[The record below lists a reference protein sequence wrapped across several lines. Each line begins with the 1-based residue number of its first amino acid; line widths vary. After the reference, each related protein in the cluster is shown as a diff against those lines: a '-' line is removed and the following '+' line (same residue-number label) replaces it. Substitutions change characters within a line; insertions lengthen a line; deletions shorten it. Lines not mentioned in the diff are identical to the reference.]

1 MVYLDNAATS
11 FPKPDCIIRDLNFC
25 LRKYC
30 GNPGRSG
37 HALSIEAGERIYE
50 VRELV
55 ADFLN
60 YENPECVVFTY
71 NATYALNLAIK
82 TKITKKCHIIIS
94 DAEHNAVLRP
104 IESLKEKLGVEYS
117 VFKSSGDIRAS
128 IESAIRD
135 DAECIVSTLQ
145 SNVTGRKIPLDI
157 LSDVAKR
164 HGLYLIVDASQ
175 IIGHEK
181 IDLKKTPCDVLCAP
195 GHKAL
200 FGIQGCGFAVF
211 KSKERL
217 SSFIE
222 GGSGSESKMLYMPLQ
237 LPEGYEAGTLSTPAI
252 ITLGSGIRY
261 IGGIGLECIQSR
273 CSSLAQRVK
282 TTLDIP
288 KRIRLYDSF
297 GSIVLFNII
306 GKDSDTVTQ
315 MLNKEGI
322 CVRGGLHC
330 APMAH
335 KLLSTEDSGAVR
347 VSLSYLN
354 SERDIDIFGKTIRK
368 LLAE

>member
-37 HALSIEAGERIYE
+37 HTLSIEAGERIYE
-50 VRELV
+50 VRELI

-94 DAEHNAVLRP
+94 DTEHNAVFRP
-104 IESLKEKLGVEYS
+104 IESLKERLGVEYS
-117 VFKSSGDIRAS
+117 VFESGGDIRSS
-128 IESAIRD
+128 IEGAIRND
-135 DAECIVSTLQ
+135 TECIISTLQ
-145 SNVTGRKIPLDI
+145 SNVTGRRIPLEI
-157 LSDVAKR
+157 LSSVAKK

-175 IIGHEK
+175 AIGHEK

-200 FGIQGCGFAVF
+200 FGIQGGGFAVF

-222 GGSGSESKMLYMPLQ
+222 GGSGSESKMPYMPRR

-261 IGGIGLECIQSR
+261 INGVGLDSIEAK
-273 CSSLAQRVK
+273 CSYFSK
-282 TTLDIP
+282 KIKDTLDIP
-288 KRIRLYDSF
+288 KRIRLYESF

-315 MLNKEGI
+315 MLDKEGI

-335 KLLSTEDSGAVR
+335 RLLSTEDGGAVR

-354 SERDIDIFGKTIRK
+354 SERDVDLFGKTVKKI
-368 LLAE
+368 LAE

>member
-135 DAECIVSTLQ
+135 DTECIVSTLQ

-181 IDLKKTPCDVLCAP
+181 IDLKRPPATFCVL
-195 GHKAL
+195 
-200 FGIQGCGFAVF
+200 
-211 KSKERL
+211 RD
-217 SSFIE
+217 
-222 GGSGSESKMLYMPLQ
+222 
-237 LPEGYEAGTLSTPAI
+237 T
-252 ITLGSGIRY
+252 R
-261 IGGIGLECIQSR
+261 R
-273 CSSLAQRVK
+273 CSEYRAVALLYLSRRNGSQALLRAEAALNQKCFICHFNYPRD
-282 TTLDIP
+282 T
-288 KRIRLYDSF
+288 RQAHSRL
-297 GSIVLFNII
+297 
-306 GKDSDTVTQ
+306 
-315 MLNKEGI
+315 
-322 CVRGGLHC
+322 
-330 APMAH
+330 PP
-335 KLLSTEDSGAVR
+335 
-347 VSLSYLN
+347 
-354 SERDIDIFGKTIRK
+354 
-368 LLAE
+368 

>member
-1 MVYLDNAATS
+1 
-11 FPKPDCIIRDLNFC
+11 
-25 LRKYC
+25 
-30 GNPGRSG
+30 
-37 HALSIEAGERIYE
+37 
-50 VRELV
+50 
-55 ADFLN
+55 
-60 YENPECVVFTY
+60 
-71 NATYALNLAIK
+71 
-82 TKITKKCHIIIS
+82 
-94 DAEHNAVLRP
+94 
-104 IESLKEKLGVEYS
+104 
-117 VFKSSGDIRAS
+117 
-128 IESAIRD
+128 
-135 DAECIVSTLQ
+135 
-145 SNVTGRKIPLDI
+145 
-157 LSDVAKR
+157 
-164 HGLYLIVDASQ
+164 
-175 IIGHEK
+175 
-181 IDLKKTPCDVLCAP
+181 
-195 GHKAL
+195 
-200 FGIQGCGFAVF
+200 
-211 KSKERL
+211 
-217 SSFIE
+217 
-222 GGSGSESKMLYMPLQ
+222 MPLQ